1 MNDCATFSR
10 LAWEYRL
17 ALTTKRLTAAKQSDT
32 AFPSPSQHIAML
44 IASEQRWD
52 AWNGPDCEMQAAL
65 SQGGTYHRYDLDI
78 CLSNHAA
85 NRAIE
90 LEALGETWGK
100 IFNLT
105 GS

>member
-1 MNDCATFSR
+1 MNDCAAFSR
-10 LAWEYRL
+10 SAWEDRR
-17 ALTTKRLTAAKQSDT
+17 ALTAKRLTAAKRSD
-32 AFPSPSQHIAML
+32 AVFPSPRPHIATL
-44 IASEQRWD
+44 IASEQRWV

-65 SQGGTYHRYDLDI
+65 SQGGTYHAYDRDI

-90 LEALGETWGK
+90 LEMLGETWGK
-100 IFNLT
+100 IFNLD